1 MTKPH
6 LQQHSDSLMTCPSR
20 RQMLRASL
28 IGGIAVYLAPFGT
41 RAFASLFEEALLPR
55 RAWNSHE
62 GVLKYRVDGPAK
74 VTGQKVFARDI
85 RARHMRHW
93 PRKQAHAL
101 VLRVTM
107 ADRRYAGFDLS
118 LLDPD
123 LKPDRIV
130 TAAELKRDGLGFPE
144 FYGEDVLLPEGQT
157 PAYLGQA
164 VAILIYQDF
173 ARFRFAKEK
182 VQFNDAVVRYGEVT
196 GPLQRDPWGSS
207 RFVRVGGKTGYDE
220 DVFSAMKDGPILPSY
235 DNHEPVWPK
244 PARDG
249 DVGAQ
254 GMDHAN
260 RIGDEL
266 SHPPAD
272 WLVLTRDYAT
282 QSGDTAAL
290 EPDCANGWYDADKL
304 ELHLVVPTQS
314 PQEVAEGAASM
325 LGKSRVGLKR
335 LFLHP
340 CFTVGY
346 GSKDHC
352 IMPYYGLVA
361 SLYGDGWPVRLA
373 NDRFEQFQAGLKRH
387 QFNMNYTAA
396 VDRHTGLLQSFQAN
410 IVANG
415 GGRAN
420 CSMVLTM
427 AGATSAQSVYY
438 FPKSDVAATAIASRA
453 VDAGAARGYGALE
466 TLTATELMIDEIAAE
481 LGLDPIEFRLRN
493 VLKTGMKT
501 AQGAIPLGMQRAEA
515 VLQKAQ
521 THALWLGRAARKEA
535 YDAAH
540 PGKYYGVGFGCI
552 QRRFGTGAEA
562 SLAKVELAPDGR
574 ITLSHSGTE
583 IGTGASSGQAVA
595 CARWL
600 GRPADGLDLGVTQ
613 WVDLPVET
621 SGDPDTMSQA
631 DQDRLAKNPRW
642 SPAFASASS
651 ASNSSYYFS
660 HVTREAA
667 RIVFLHGLWPAALAI
682 WTRGRQAPPRM
693 LKAENARWSDGFLT
707 VEGMV
712 GGLEPLPLAGL
723 AQEAH
728 ARGLVVGAAV
738 HGFNRW
744 QWAEADFT
752 VDGVSVH
759 VPVDALSVRYGD
771 GAAAKKRVLAT
782 TPNHYRVL
790 DRSAV
795 SFPPTRNNNAMVGYN
810 SAVGTIAEL
819 AIDATSGK
827 VAVLTHHTILEC
839 GNMLVPELVSGQ
851 LQGGVASGVG
861 LALHE
866 ELPLYEDGPGD
877 GTWNFNRYHLPRGS
891 DVAVWAQTAE
901 ILPPLSDSEP
911 PKGMAEVV
919 MIPIIAA
926 TLNGIA
932 HAIGHRFRTLP
943 VTPDQIQKALA

>member
-1 MTKPH
+1 
-6 LQQHSDSLMTCPSR
+6 
-20 RQMLRASL
+20 MLRASL
-28 IGGIAVYLAPFGT
+28 IGGIAVYLAPLGT
-41 RAFASLFEEALLPR
+41 SAFASLFEDQLLTRP
-55 RAWNSHE
+55 AWNGHD
-62 GVLKYRVDGPAK
+62 GVLKYRVDGTAK
-74 VTGQKVFARDI
+74 VTGAKVFARDI
-85 RARHMRHW
+85 RASDMPHW
-93 PRKQAHAL
+93 PQQQSHAL
-101 VLRVTM
+101 VLRATM
-107 ADRRYAGFDLS
+107 ADRRYAGFELS
-118 LLDPD
+118 SLGPD

-130 TAAELKRDGLGFPE
+130 TATELKRDGLDFPK
-144 FYGEDVLLPEGQT
+144 FYGEDMLLPEGQT

-173 ARFRFAKEK
+173 ARFRFAKGNL
-182 VQFNDAVVRYGEVT
+182 QFNDAVVRYGDVT

-207 RFVRVGGKTGYDE
+207 RFVRVGGETPYDD
-220 DVFSAMKDGPILPSY
+220 DVFSTFKQGPISSSY
-235 DNHEPVWPK
+235 ANHEPAWPR

-254 GMDHAN
+254 GMYYAKQ
-260 RIGDEL
+260 IEDEL
-266 SHPPAD
+266 AHPSAN

-290 EPDCANGWYDADKL
+290 EPDCANAWYDAGKQ

-314 PQEVAEGAASM
+314 PQEAAEGAATMVS
-325 LGKSRVGLKR
+325 KSRIGLKR

-352 IMPYYGLVA
+352 TMPYYGLVA
-361 SLYGDGWPVRLA
+361 ALYGDGRPVRLA
-373 NDRFEQFQAGLKRH
+373 NNRFEQFQAGLKRH
-387 QFNMNYTAA
+387 QFSMGYTAA
-396 VDRHTGLLQSFQAN
+396 VDRRSGLLQSFRAS

-420 CSMVLTM
+420 CSVALTM
-427 AGATSAQSVYY
+427 VGATSAQSVYY
-438 FPKSDVAATAIASRA
+438 FPKNDVAATAIASRA
-453 VDAGAARGYGALE
+453 IDSGAARGYGGLE
-466 TLTATELMIDEIAAE
+466 TMTATELMIDEIAAE

-493 VLKTGMKT
+493 ALKTGMKN
-501 AQGAIPLGMQRAEA
+501 AQGAIPLGTQRAEA
-515 VLQKAQ
+515 VLQKARV
-521 THALWLGRAARKEA
+521 HELWVSRAARKQA

-540 PGKYYGVGFGCI
+540 PGRYYGVGFGCI

-562 SLAKVELAPDGR
+562 SLAKVEIAPDGR
-574 ITLSHSGTE
+574 IKLCHSGTE
-583 IGTGASSGQAVA
+583 IGTGASSSQAVA

-600 GRPADGLDLGVTQ
+600 GRPADSLDMAVTE
-613 WVDLPVET
+613 WVDLPVKT
-621 SGDPDTMSQA
+621 SGDPHTISQA
-631 DQDRLAKNPRW
+631 MQDRLAKNPRW
-642 SPAFASASS
+642 SPAYASPSS

-682 WTRGRQAPPRM
+682 WARSGQAGSRA
-693 LKAENARWSDGFLT
+693 LKSENARWNGGSLT
-707 VEGMV
+707 VEGV
-712 GGLEPLPLAGL
+712 ADDLEPLPLARL

-728 ARGLVVGAAV
+728 ARGLVVGAAA

-752 VDGVSVH
+752 VDGASVR

-771 GAAAKKRVLAT
+771 GADAGKRALAT
-782 TPNHYRVL
+782 TPNHYQVL
-790 DRSAV
+790 DRQAV
-795 SFPPTRNNNAMVGYN
+795 VFPPTHNNNAMVGYN
-810 SAVGTIAEL
+810 TAVGTLAEL
-819 AIDATSGK
+819 AVDATNGK
-827 VAVLTHHTILEC
+827 VALLTHHTILEC
-839 GNMLVPELVSGQ
+839 GNMLVPELVSSQ
-851 LQGGVASGVG
+851 IQGGVASGIG

-877 GTWNFNRYHLPRGS
+877 GTWNFNRYHLPRGG
-891 DVAVWAQTAE
+891 DVAVWTQTAE
-901 ILPPLSDSEP
+901 ILRPLSDSEP

-926 TLNGIA
+926 IVNGLA

-943 VTPDQIQKALA
+943 VTPDQIQEALA